1 MVLIPALSTKTNVAA
16 GTYRIEEI
24 LPSGLPDYRVDS
36 TFNGE
41 EATKGTVT
49 VQDQK
54 TAIAKIVNTYVY
66 DIVSPPTGVQNN
78 AIPLAAVFAI
88 LPGSRRSISDFFQAE
103 KIVALKRMR
112 INEPA

>member
-1 MVLIPALSTKTNVAA
+1 MAA

-54 TAIAKIVNTYVY
+54 TATAEIVNTYTY
-66 DIVSPPTGVQNN
+66 DIVLPPTGIQGT
-78 AIPLAAVFAI
+78 AAPLAAVFVI
-88 LPGSRRSISDFFQAE
+88 LCGAGTGYLIFFRQR
-103 KIVALKRMR
+103 KSFH
-112 INEPA
+112 